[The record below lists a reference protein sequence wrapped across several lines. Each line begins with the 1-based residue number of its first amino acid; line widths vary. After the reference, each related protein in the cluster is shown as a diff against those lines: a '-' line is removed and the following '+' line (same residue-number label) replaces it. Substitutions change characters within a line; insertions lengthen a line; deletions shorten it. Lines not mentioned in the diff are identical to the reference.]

1 MRTEKFWSTCSSSA
15 RQVLRLG
22 IASPQL
28 PPLRLLVQ
36 YLPTDRYI
44 QSPCLR
50 RSLRFMSDSYLSAA
64 EDRSMDAG
72 GLDKMM
78 DLSIEG
84 NDPSSWGGLV
94 FGDNRKAWVKAEFEK
109 AAGGSGRL
117 SIKEVCKSHFPVQIC
132 LPCCNIPTRWHIG

>member
-1 MRTEKFWSTCSSSA
+1 
-15 RQVLRLG
+15 
-22 IASPQL
+22 
-28 PPLRLLVQ
+28 
-36 YLPTDRYI
+36 
-44 QSPCLR
+44 
-50 RSLRFMSDSYLSAA
+50 MSDSYLSAA

>member
-1 MRTEKFWSTCSSSA
+1 
-15 RQVLRLG
+15 
-22 IASPQL
+22 
-28 PPLRLLVQ
+28 
-36 YLPTDRYI
+36 
-44 QSPCLR
+44 
-50 RSLRFMSDSYLSAA
+50 MSDSYLSAA

-117 SIKEVCKSHFPVQIC
+117 SIKEVCKSHFPVQTC